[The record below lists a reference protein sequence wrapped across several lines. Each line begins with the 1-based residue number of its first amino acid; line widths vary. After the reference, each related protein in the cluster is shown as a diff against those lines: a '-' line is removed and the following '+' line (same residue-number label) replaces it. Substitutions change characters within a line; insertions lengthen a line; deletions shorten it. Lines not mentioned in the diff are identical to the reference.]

1 MAWLT
6 PKTDWE
12 STDFYNLT
20 DYNRIRGNLLYIK
33 GFAKKFLGKVTYL
46 KTMTEKTSYSES
58 FTPDEV
64 NNLQNNLGRIN
75 ELTYELDIGDDTEYE
90 EGGYT
95 PTYEQWNRLESYTLE
110 IRDNL
115 IADNPN
121 LTRLTQKLGNSDSIR
136 GIRV

>member
-64 NNLQNNLGRIN
+64 NDLQYNLGRIN

-90 EGGYT
+90 KGGYT